1 MVSEAGIIVS
11 QSNSVVKEIV
21 EPRMVIEDSG
31 RGNKSLF
38 LKVVQPAAEVVG
50 EPTVKRLTALQQG
63 RRDVLIGLSSAV
75 AEGVAATL
83 RLEPCLQQSGL
94 KVDEMMQGMFHSV
107 LEAVPEGPVRKSLVP
122 GTGSCGVASCQS

>member
-1 MVSEAGIIVS
+1 MLL
-11 QSNSVVKEIV
+11 
-21 EPRMVIEDSG
+21 
-31 RGNKSLF
+31 NKSLF
-38 LKVVQPAAEVVG
+38 LKVVRPAAEVVE
-50 EPTVKRLTALQQG
+50 EPPVKRLTALQQG

-107 LEAVPEGPVRKSLVP
+107 LEAVPEGTKIIDARDWERW
-122 GTGSCGVASCQS
+122 CGVMSELNVAPGDVMWLRTWDMTQPATGERWVFRPW